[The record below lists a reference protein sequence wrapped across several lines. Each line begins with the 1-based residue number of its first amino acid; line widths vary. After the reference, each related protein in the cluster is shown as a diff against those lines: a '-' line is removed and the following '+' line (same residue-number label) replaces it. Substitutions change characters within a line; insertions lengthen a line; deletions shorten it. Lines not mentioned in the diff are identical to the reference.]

1 MRPKPLMPTL
11 TAMSVFSFVAGAAM
25 VFELVVDSSSG
36 VFESPAENRLAG
48 NSTKL
53 MIVTLQGPEDEI

>member
-1 MRPKPLMPTL
+1 
-11 TAMSVFSFVAGAAM
+11 MSVFSFVAGAAM